1 MAEGIQVE
9 DFGGDIPAVHVSG
22 LTGEGLPELLETLSL
37 VAEMQ
42 DLRAEHTGLVY
53 GHVLESNVQK
63 GLGYVC
69 TFFSQWHRELHSM
82 SVVLWQLF

>member
-1 MAEGIQVE
+1 MVEGIQVE

-37 VAEMQ
+37 IAEMQ
-42 DLRAEHTGLVY
+42 DLRAEHTGPVY

-63 GLGYVC
+63 GLGYVL
-69 TFFSQWHRELHSM
+69 TFFQWRRKLYSRY
-82 SVVLWQLF
+82 VVLWRLF

>member
-9 DFGGDIPAVHVSG
+9 DFGGDIPAVNVSG

-42 DLRAEHTGLVY
+42 DLRAEHAGSVY

-63 GLGYVC
+63 GLG
-69 TFFSQWHRELHSM
+69 
-82 SVVLWQLF
+82 

>member
-1 MAEGIQVE
+1 MVEGIQVE

-42 DLRAEHTGLVY
+42 DLRAEHTGSLY

-63 GLGYVC
+63 GLG
-69 TFFSQWHRELHSM
+69 
-82 SVVLWQLF
+82 

>member
-9 DFGGDIPAVHVSG
+9 NFGGDIPAVHVSG

-42 DLRAEHTGLVY
+42 DLRAEHAGLVH
-53 GHVLESNVQK
+53 GHILESNVQK
-63 GLGYVC
+63 GLG
-69 TFFSQWHRELHSM
+69 
-82 SVVLWQLF
+82 

>member
-37 VAEMQ
+37 VAEMR
-42 DLRAEHTGLVY
+42 DLRAENTGSVY

-63 GLGYVC
+63 GVG
-69 TFFSQWHRELHSM
+69 
-82 SVVLWQLF
+82 